1 MKTDHT
7 YGSRSVYST
16 LFKADSLLDDTLFKT
31 LTGEILYAV

>member
-1 MKTDHT
+1 MKTDLI

-31 LTGEILYAV
+31 LTGDILYAV